1 MDGTLINVYGQVAL
15 LLVLIIIVIVVS
27 LLWLGQSAS
36 EVDWGHPWLNRIDG
50 LNRILCRRF
59 HRLQH
64 NEIALPQT
72 GGALLVCNHISGLDP
87 LLMIAACKRPLRFLI
102 AREEYERFGLHWL
115 LKEVGCIPVDRKGRP
130 EQALREALRVLQQG
144 EVVALF
150 PHGHIHLDSDPP
162 RRLKAGVIW
171 LSQQTGAP
179 IIPLRLTDVR
189 GEGRTVSAVFMPS
202 RACLQ
207 GFAALDCAGADAE
220 ACLQQ
225 IAAYIE
231 GRGEMAAET

>member
-1 MDGTLINVYGQVAL
+1 MDGNLQFIL
-15 LLVLIIIVIVVS
+15 LLALIILIMFVG
-27 LLWLGQSAS
+27 LMRLGESAN
-36 EVDWGHPWLNRIDG
+36 EVDWGGLWLNWIDG

-64 NEIALPQT
+64 NEIVLPET

-115 LKEVGCIPVDRKGRP
+115 LKGVGCIPVDRKGRP

-162 RRLKAGVIW
+162 RRLKGGVIW
-171 LSQQTGAP
+171 LSQQTKAP
-179 IIPLRLTDVR
+179 IIPMRLTDVF
-189 GEGRTVSAVFMPS
+189 GEGRTISAVFLPS
-202 RACLQ
+202 RARLQ
-207 GFAALDCAGADAE
+207 GFAALDCAGEDGQ

-225 IAAYIE
+225 IAEYIE
-231 GRGEMAAET
+231 GRGEIAGET

>member
-1 MDGTLINVYGQVAL
+1 MDGYGQTL
-15 LLVLIIIVIVVS
+15 LIIILVVLIILIT
-27 LLWLGQSAS
+27 LMKLGESAN

-64 NEIALPQT
+64 NEIALPET
-72 GGALLVCNHISGLDP
+72 GGAVLACNHVSGLDP

-115 LKEVGCIPVDRKGRP
+115 LKGVGCIPVDRKGRP

-162 RRLKAGVIW
+162 RRLKGGVIW
-171 LSQQTGAP
+171 LAQQTGAP
-179 IIPLRLTDVR
+179 IIPMRLNHVR
-189 GEGRTVSAVFMPS
+189 GEGHTVLAVFMRS
-202 RACLQ
+202 RARLQ
-207 GFAALDCAGADAE
+207 GFAALQCRGEE
-220 ACLQQ
+220 AKDCLQK

-231 GRGEMAAET
+231 GRTEIAG